1 MSELRKQ
8 EFEHHTLPN
17 GVTVLGERM
26 DAVSSAALVVMLPV
40 GAATDPEGKEGTSSL
55 LAEMLGKGAGNFN
68 SRELSQQFENIGV
81 HRGASA
87 GIEVSTLSASMLGE
101 NTKRA
106 IELTGLLLREPQLP
120 ADELDPV
127 KQLALQDLEALE
139 DEPASKV
146 MTELA
151 AQFYPAPFGRSQL
164 GTKEGVNAVTIESLK
179 RYYQERFVPDRAIV
193 AVAGRFDWQEVLAS
207 VEGVMGGWT
216 GSSASLTVPPLSGE
230 SKVHHLEQDT
240 AQVQIALAYP
250 SVAIGHKDFYVA
262 RVATNVLSGG
272 MSGRLFIE
280 VREKRGLVYRVGA
293 SHSAA
298 KGRGAIFA
306 YAGTTPENAE
316 ECLKVMLAE
325 LRRLGEGVEEEEL
338 ERAKADLKSR
348 VIMQGEFS
356 SSRASGLVNDW
367 WNLGRIRTLSE
378 IRDAI
383 DSVTSADI
391 ERHMREFPVAPVTLV
406 TLGPKA
412 LELPN

>member
-26 DAVSSAALVVMLPV
+26 EAVSSAALVVMLPV
-40 GAATDPEGKEGTSSL
+40 GAATEGTGEEGTSAI
-55 LAEMLGKGAGNFN
+55 LAEMLSKGAGSFS
-68 SRELSQQFENIGV
+68 SRELSQQFEDIGV

-87 GIEVSTLSASMLGE
+87 GIELSTLSASMLGE
-101 NTKRA
+101 NTERA
-106 IELTGLLLREPQLP
+106 LELTGLLLREPHLP
-120 ADELDPV
+120 AAELEPV
-127 KQLALQDLEALE
+127 RQLALQDLEALE

-151 AQFYPAPFGRSQL
+151 AKFYPAPFGRSQL

-179 RYYQERFVPDRAIV
+179 RYYQERFVSDRAIV
-193 AVAGRFDWQEVLAS
+193 AVAGCFDWPRVLS
-207 VEGVMGGWT
+207 TVERVLGGWSGRT
-216 GSSASLTVPPLSGE
+216 PPLAVPPLSE
-230 SKVHHLEQDT
+230 QSSVHHIEQDT

-250 SVAIGHKDFYVA
+250 SVEIGHRDFYVA

-325 LRRLGEGVEEEEL
+325 LRRLGEGVDDDEL
-338 ERAKADLKSR
+338 DRAKADLKSR

-367 WNLGRIRTLSE
+367 WNLGRVRTLAE

-391 ERHMREFPVAPVTLV
+391 ERHMREYPVAPVTLV

>member
-8 EFEHHTLPN
+8 HFEHHRLPN

-26 DAVSSAALVVMLPV
+26 EAVSSAALVVMLPV
-40 GAATDPEGKEGTSSL
+40 GAATDPTGEDGTSSL
-55 LAEMLGKGAGNFN
+55 LTEMLGKGAGRFS
-68 SRELSQQFENIGV
+68 SRELSQQFEDVGV
-81 HRGASA
+81 HRGAAA

-101 NTKRA
+101 NSERA
-106 IELTGLLLREPQLP
+106 IELTGMLLREPLLP
-120 ADELDPV
+120 EAELDSV

-139 DEPASKV
+139 DEPSSKV

-151 AQFYPAPFGRSQL
+151 AKFYPAPFGRSQL
-164 GTKEGVNAVTIESLK
+164 GTKEGVNAVTIDSLK
-179 RYYQERFVPDRAIV
+179 RYYQQRFVADRAIV
-193 AVAGRFDWQEVLAS
+193 AVAGRFEWPQVLS
-207 VEGVMGGWT
+207 TVERVFGSWGGST
-216 GSSASLTVPPLSGE
+216 TPLVVPPLSDTP
-230 SKVHHLEQDT
+230 SVHHLEQDT

-250 SVAIGHKDFYVA
+250 SVSIDHPDFYVA

-298 KGRGAIFA
+298 KGRGAVFA
-306 YAGTTPENAE
+306 FAGTTPENAE
-316 ECLKVMLAE
+316 ECLKVMLDE
-325 LRRLGEGVEEEEL
+325 LGKVGNGVSDEEL
-338 ERAKADLKSR
+338 DRAKADLKSR

-367 WNLGRIRTLSE
+367 WNLGRIRTIAE